1 MSDLSVL
8 TLFLHPRLQCNVV
21 YVHLTRM
28 PAYTRSLKNSAVN
41 TLSYKVT
48 GQRIKLNRFSFCVL
62 RCALKNY
69 MAQYAELQN
78 QRIRRHA
85 MLPAVYILL
94 CLHGR
99 HTGHICFSCP
109 SRSDRNSEWSD
120 GQFNQCIRINHL
132 SLFISDTTKICEQQL
147 SKPVVAWKLLI
158 FYQRLL
164 S

>member
-28 PAYTRSLKNSAVN
+28 PVYTRSLKNSAVN

-62 RCALKNY
+62 RFALCAQELL
-69 MAQYAELQN
+69 AQYAELQN
-78 QRIRRHA
+78 HRIRRHA
-85 MLPAVYILL
+85 ILPAVYILL
-94 CLHGR
+94 CLRGR
-99 HTGHICFSCP
+99 HTCHICFSCP

-120 GQFNQCIRINHL
+120 GQFNQCIRISHL
-132 SLFISDTTKICEQQL
+132 SLSISDMAKFVSSDYPSSL
-147 SKPVVAWKLLI
+147 WPGN
-158 FYQRLL
+158 Y
-164 S
+164 

>member
-21 YVHLTRM
+21 HVHLTKM
-28 PAYTRSLKNSAVN
+28 PAYTRSLKNTAVSS
-41 TLSYKVT
+41 LSNKVAWR
-48 GQRIKLNRFSFCVL
+48 RIKLNRFSLCVL
-62 RCALKNY
+62 RSRIIG
-69 MAQYAELQN
+69 QYAELQN
-78 QRIRRHA
+78 HIWRHA
-85 MLPAVYILL
+85 ILQAVHILL

-109 SRSDRNSEWSD
+109 SRSGRNSEWSD
-120 GQFNQCIRINHL
+120 GQFSQCIRINHL
-132 SLFISDTTKICEQQL
+132 SLSISDTTKICEQQL

>member
-8 TLFLHPRLQCNVV
+8 TFFLHPRLQCNVV
-21 YVHLTRM
+21 HVHLTIM
-28 PAYTRSLKNSAVN
+28 PAYIRSLKNSAVSS
-41 TLSYKVT
+41 LSYKVA
-48 GQRIKLNRFSFCVL
+48 GRRIKLNRFPYAFCAQEL
-62 RCALKNY
+62 L
-69 MAQYAELQN
+69 AQYAELQN
-78 QRIRRHA
+78 HIWRHA
-85 MLPAVYILL
+85 ILPAVHILL

-99 HTGHICFSCP
+99 HTGHIYFSCP

-120 GQFNQCIRINHL
+120 GQFSQCIRINHL
-132 SLFISDTTKICEQQL
+132 SLSISDTTKICEQQL